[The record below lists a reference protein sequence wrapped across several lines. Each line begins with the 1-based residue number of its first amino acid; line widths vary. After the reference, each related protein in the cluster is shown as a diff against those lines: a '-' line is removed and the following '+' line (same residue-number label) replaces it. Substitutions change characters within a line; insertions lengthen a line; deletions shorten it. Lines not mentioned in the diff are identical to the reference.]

1 MIRKAS
7 KLVHYSLIGVAALPI
22 VRVAGVSTGLI
33 FCVIAVV
40 LARPLVR

>member
-1 MIRKAS
+1 MIGKAS

-40 LARPLVR
+40 LARYPVR